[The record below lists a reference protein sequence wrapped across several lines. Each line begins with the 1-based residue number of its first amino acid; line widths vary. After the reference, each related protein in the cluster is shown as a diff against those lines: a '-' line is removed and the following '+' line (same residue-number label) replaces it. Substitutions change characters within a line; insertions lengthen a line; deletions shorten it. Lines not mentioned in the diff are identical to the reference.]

1 MYFFAPGWKYQ
12 KWTLAL
18 VLVTM
23 VSWLVMMA
31 DLQRIQENPNRLFL
45 QARPPTIDHR
55 NRTGYRGQLNIPQ
68 SFAGLKVA
76 PSIYRW
82 MNGLYGGA
90 GIYNQL
96 HLLTKL
102 VSSSNNYNTITHP
115 SCH

>member
-1 MYFFAPGWKYQ
+1 MLFSYFDLGTIQ
-12 KWTLAL
+12 LTLAL

-23 VSWLVMMA
+23 ASWLVMMA

-45 QARPPTIDHR
+45 QARPPSIDR
-55 NRTGYRGQLNIPQ
+55 SRTGHRGQLNIPQ

-90 GIYNQL
+90 G
-96 HLLTKL
+96 
-102 VSSSNNYNTITHP
+102 TIIIKKTIFDFYGCIF
-115 SCH
+115 SDGQN